1 MTSPAD
7 LLAALPQRI
16 SHPLRRW
23 AAERPDAPAV
33 QEHDLRLSFAALA
46 QAVDRTKQALMDFGL
61 RPGDRLMIVNEN
73 CAELLTLILAASE
86 MDAWAVI
93 VNARLSPR
101 EIDTIQDHCGARM
114 ILFTHR
120 VSKDAAAHGQR
131 LGATS
136 FDIPGVGSVLAAP
149 LNGSVQP
156 EPVETQGKDQVAA
169 LIYTSGTTG
178 TPKGVMLTHRNILFV
193 AAFSGRVRGLQA
205 DDLVYAVLPVSHV
218 FGLSSVFMGTLYAGG
233 CLMVEPRFSAE
244 QVLAD
249 VAAGMTV
256 LQGVP
261 AMYAKILEHVKTTG
275 ASVDTHKLRY
285 LSAGGSPLDPVIKAG
300 VEKLFG
306 KPLHN
311 GYGLTEASPTISQ
324 TRIDDPRSDC
334 SVGQALPLVEMLIV
348 GLDGKPCAQGD
359 VGELWSR
366 GPGIMKGYYRNPDL
380 TRMVIDENGWLNT
393 GDFARVEA
401 DGSLYIV
408 GRSKELIIRS
418 GFNVYPVE
426 VEAVLNA
433 HPAVTQSAV
442 VGRSLPDGNEDVIA
456 FVQTVP
462 GSKVSAQEIH
472 DFAAQQLA
480 PYKRPAKVVIMEHLP
495 AGATGKI
502 LKNRLAEMAKSPS

>member
-1 MTSPAD
+1 MTSPAEI
-7 LLAALPQRI
+7 LEALPQRI

-33 QEHDLRLSFAALA
+33 LEHGTTLSFAQLA
-46 QAVDRTKQALMDFGL
+46 QAVERTKDALRQYGL

-101 EIDTIQDHCGARM
+101 EIDTIQDHCGAR
-114 ILFTHR
+114 LTLYTNR
-120 VSKDAAAHGQR
+120 VSKDAAAHGDR
-131 LGATS
+131 AGATD
-136 FDIPGVGSVLAAP
+136 FAVPGVGSVLAGP
-149 LNGSVQP
+149 VNQQVSP
-156 EPVETQGKDQVAA
+156 EPVHDAPQDQVAA

-205 DDLVYAVLPVSHV
+205 DDLVYAVLPISHV

-233 CLMVEPRFSAE
+233 CLMVESRFSPE

-249 VAAGMTV
+249 VAVGMTV

-261 AMYAKILEHVKTTG
+261 AMYAKILEQVKTTG
-275 ASVDTHKLRY
+275 AGVGSHKLRY

-300 VEKLFG
+300 VETLFG
-306 KPLHN
+306 LPLHN
-311 GYGLTEASPTISQ
+311 GYGLTEAAPTVSQ
-324 TRIDDPRSDC
+324 TRIEAPRSDC
-334 SVGQALPLVEMLIV
+334 SVGQALPLVQIMIV
-348 GLDGKPCAQGD
+348 GLNGRPCPQGE
-359 VGELWSR
+359 VGELWCR
-366 GPGIMKGYYRNPDL
+366 GPGIMKGYYRNPEL
-380 TRMVIDENGWLNT
+380 TAMVIDADGWLNT
-393 GDFARVEA
+393 GDFARLDA
-401 DGSLYIV
+401 DGSLFIV

-442 VGRSLPDGNEDVIA
+442 VGRSLPDGNEDVVA
-456 FVQTVP
+456 FVQTMP
-462 GSKVSAQEIH
+462 GSKVTAEEIGA
-472 DFAAQQLA
+472 FAAGQLA
-480 PYKRPAKVVIMEHLP
+480 PYKRPAEIVIMEHLP

-502 LKNRLAEMAKSPS
+502 LKNRLAEMAKTPS